1 LLQDPLE
8 PDLVRVEEPDHRVA
22 DRLRQRPILGCDHA
36 AEAHPAAPQHIGV
49 EAGVGL
55 ELCRRG
61 GLLDVDRRQRV
72 GEALVVPPD
81 ERLAEL
87 QLPSGHDAWVVG
99 DEPVVVV
106 DWYGASNYA
115 KGGSA

>member
-1 LLQDPLE
+1 M
-8 PDLVRVEEPDHRVA
+8 
-22 DRLRQRPILGCDHA
+22 
-36 AEAHPAAPQHIGV
+36 
-49 EAGVGL
+49 
-55 ELCRRG
+55 
-61 GLLDVDRRQRV
+61 